1 MVADGGGRKKCD
13 IFAGNRVQEHEVKPT
28 RRTVVKSAGFALLTP
43 ALGVLG
49 QASSSG
55 PARAQEA
62 TWRHGVSLFGKLRY
76 QPGFKNFDYVNPA
89 APKGGVVRLGTFG
102 TYDNFNPVIAGL
114 KGNIAGGAGLIFE
127 TLTTPALDEVA
138 SDYGLIAEE
147 VSYPEDFS
155 RAIYRLRREP
165 RWHDGVP
172 ITAEDVIFSF
182 EAFKINSPTMSAYY
196 RHVTKVE
203 KTGEREVTFHFDGPG
218 NRELPQIVGQIQ
230 VVAKHWWEGTDKSGR
245 KRDITATTLE
255 PPLGS
260 GPYRIKDFV
269 AGRSLVLERVKDA
282 WAGGLNVTLG
292 QNNFDEVRYEYF
304 RDATVALEAFKAD
317 QFDYRRENVARNW
330 MTAYDFP
337 AVREKRVVRE
347 EFPLRS
353 LGVMQCFAFNVRRD
367 KFKDPRVRR
376 AFNFAYDFE
385 EMNKQIF
392 YSQYRRI
399 GSYFD
404 GTELAWNWRPDPEEV
419 STATVPPGSDRPEG
433 LELEILET
441 VRDKVP
447 PEVFTTPY
455 SNPVSGNP
463 EAVRAN
469 LREATRLLREA
480 GYEARNTRL
489 VNAKTG
495 EPFSFEIL
503 LNAEDPSYERVG
515 LFYRS
520 NYLERLGVDVSL
532 RSVDLAQYENRVR
545 QFDFDV
551 IFGGWQQSLS
561 PGNEQRDLWTSDT
574 ADSPGSQNYAG
585 IKNPAVD
592 ALVDRIIFAKSRE
605 ELVAATRALDRV
617 LLWNHYVVPLFYLWK
632 YWTARW
638 DRFGRPQVLP
648 RYAAGGF
655 PTVWWWDAER
665 AAKVGSRS

>member
-1 MVADGGGRKKCD
+1 
-13 IFAGNRVQEHEVKPT
+13 VKPT
-28 RRTVVKSAGFALLTP
+28 RRTVVKSAGFALVAP
-43 ALGVLG
+43 AFGVLG
-49 QASSSG
+49 QAPFSDA
-55 PARAQEA
+55 ARAEEP
-62 TWRHGVSLFGKLRY
+62 TWRHGVSLFGELRY
-76 QPGFKNFDYVNPA
+76 QPGFKNFDYVDPN
-89 APKGGVVRLGTFG
+89 APKGGTVRLGTFG
-102 TYDNFNPVIAGL
+102 NYDNFNPVIAGL
-114 KGNIAGGAGLIFE
+114 KGNIAGGVGLIFE
-127 TLTTPALDEVA
+127 TLTAPALDEVA
-138 SDYGLIAEE
+138 SEYGLIAEA

-165 RWHDGVP
+165 RWHDGKP

-182 EAFKINSPTMSAYY
+182 DAFKANNPQMSAYY

-203 KTGEREVTFHFDGPG
+203 KTGDHEITFHFDAPG
-218 NRELPQIVGQIQ
+218 NRELPQILGQLM
-230 VVAKHWWEGTDKSGR
+230 VMPKHWWEGSDKDGR

-282 WAGGLNVTLG
+282 WAKDLNVKVG
-292 QNNFDEVRYEYF
+292 QNNFDEIRYEYF
-304 RDATVALEAFKAD
+304 RDATVAFEAFKAD
-317 QFDYRRENVARNW
+317 QFDYRRENVAKNW
-330 MTAYDFP
+330 MTAYDIP
-337 AVREKRVVRE
+337 AVKEKRILRE

-353 LGVMQCFAFNVRRD
+353 VGIMQCFAFNTRRD

-392 YSQYRRI
+392 YGQYRRI

-419 STATVPPGSDRPEG
+419 STAIVPPGGDRPEG

-455 SNPVSGNP
+455 KNPVGGNP

-469 LREATRLLREA
+469 LREALRLLREA
-480 GYEARNTRL
+480 GYEPRNTKL
-489 VNAKTG
+489 VDTRTG
-495 EPFSFEIL
+495 EPFTMEIL
-503 LNAEDPSYERVG
+503 LNAEDPGHERVA

-520 NYLERLGVDVSL
+520 NYAERLGVSVSL
-532 RSVDLAQYENRVR
+532 RSVDLAQYENRLR

-551 IFGGWQQSLS
+551 ISALWGQSLS
-561 PGNEQRDLWTSDT
+561 PGNEQRDFWSSQAADT
-574 ADSPGSQNYAG
+574 PGSQNYVG

-592 ALVDRIIFAKSRE
+592 TLIDRIIFAKSRD
-605 ELVAATRALDRV
+605 ELVAASRALDRV
-617 LLWNHYVVPLFYLWK
+617 LLWNHYVVPFYYLWK
-632 YWTARW
+632 IWTARW

-655 PTVWWWDAER
+655 PSVWWWDAER
-665 AAKVGSRS
+665 AAKVGSR